1 MILENTPL
9 VVLSSVLQTEIH
21 VVQLLQIVLENG
33 TILMDHW
40 CLMMLLMKIS
50 TEVEQT
56 IKLYT

>member
-21 VVQLLQIVLENG
+21 VVQLFQIVLENG